1 MQSKLTH
8 LNLLAFSSLYNIFNQ
23 NVKEMASFKYN
34 TELYILYETFWYNII
49 QDFIS
54 AKISSKQ
61 ATNKMEK
68 WLVNTVINE
77 KNVDWSFVKDLQY
90 KQRPILF
97 KHFLSD
103 LPGNVY
109 WPALSDTYIMGVY
122 DFADR
127 KIIGRLFKSNL
138 PDRHTFM
145 DFEEQ
150 KVFNELPNVVTIYR
164 GCSVGEIKNQTFR
177 YSWSLDKD
185 VAEFFANKRKTEEG
199 FPTQVV
205 EIKACKSKIIAYL
218 DGREEKEVIYLH

>member
-61 ATNKMEK
+61 ATNKMER

-77 KNVDWSFVKDLQY
+77 KNVDWNFVKDLQY
-90 KQRPILF
+90 KLRPILF
-97 KHFLSD
+97 KHFLAD

-127 KIIGRLFKSNL
+127 KIIDRLFKSNL

-150 KVFNELPNVVTIYR
+150 KVFNELPDLVTIYR

-199 FPTQVV
+199 IPTQVV